1 MLVVFGRGVQLAGGR
16 WSLTPGSAERVHA
29 AVAYVLD
36 RRDEYGAGGR
46 TPRVIFTGGWAG
58 AAEGAVQPPD
68 GSCEGDLMVRAALAA
83 GLGAVAELR
92 AETRSRSTLE
102 NLLHVAEDGLLTG
115 YDFTARRPLG
125 LVTHPW
131 HLPRVR
137 FLAGKVLGVRGAAL
151 TDVPGPGGGRRRAEW
166 AVYLAARLCFLGV
179 RDAAGLRRRERTVTR
194 LTRMARRLRG

>member
-16 WSLTPGSAERVHA
+16 WSLTAGSAERVHA
-29 AVAYVLD
+29 AVDYVLG
-36 RRDEYGAGGR
+36 RRDEYRAGGR
-46 TPRVIFTGGWAG
+46 IPRVIFTGGWAE

-102 NLLHVAEDGLLTG
+102 NLLHVAEEGLLTG
-115 YDFTARRPLG
+115 YEFAPGRPLG

-137 FLAGKVLGVRGAAL
+137 FLAGKVLGLRGAAL
-151 TDVPGPGGGRRRAEW
+151 TDVPVPGGGRRRAEW
-166 AVYLAARLCFLGV
+166 AVYLAARLCFVGV
-179 RDAAGLRRRERTVTR
+179 RDAAALRRRERTVTR
-194 LTRMARRLRG
+194 LTGMARRLRG